1 MATLSSIL
9 AWRIPWTEESG
20 ELQSMGSHSQTRL
33 KWLSTTYTQT
43 HTHILNVK
51 VYISFSKWEREYAVI
66 TSQKAW
72 KIQADRSIERGPG
85 KPQGWGVQTAPHG
98 RWRWSHGEHVRQG
111 ERPAQPGL
119 ETIPRSRLAS
129 GSLVSAE
136 HHGQGRTGGS
146 PEPLSALLG
155 SQPWARGRASH
166 PPEKVLTVRAAPCE
180 PRPEFAP
187 VAMSPLSH
195 ALKLHGLKLR
205 PQDLREA
212 LHLGLGLERGPGGEP
227 RSNLT

>member
-1 MATLSSIL
+1 MLSSIL

-85 KPQGWGVQTAPHG
+85 KPQG
-98 RWRWSHGEHVRQG
+98 
-111 ERPAQPGL
+111 
-119 ETIPRSRLAS
+119 
-129 GSLVSAE
+129 
-136 HHGQGRTGGS
+136 
-146 PEPLSALLG
+146 
-155 SQPWARGRASH
+155 
-166 PPEKVLTVRAAPCE
+166 
-180 PRPEFAP
+180 
-187 VAMSPLSH
+187 
-195 ALKLHGLKLR
+195 
-205 PQDLREA
+205 
-212 LHLGLGLERGPGGEP
+212 
-227 RSNLT
+227 